1 MMRTPITPAAFAC
14 LALTLATGQAAAQ
27 PQQVKP
33 PIAQYWIDLSTHNMA
48 GMPDMPAMAGIPGMP
63 GMPGAGGNSW
73 GMARGM
79 ALGRHM
85 DLALYTR
92 AKPSGSEAAH
102 AIPPGVKMGPSLPL
116 VPVQRIPTTREPGE
130 PTEETPTEKPT
141 GRLLIYW
148 GCGETVRPGQPRV
161 IDLAGNPAEMGRA
174 LGGRYA
180 PDRGARATPGY
191 SLWPNERSRGSVPRD
206 ASIVGEHAITGEG
219 VPAGM
224 RFAIDQT
231 HDLMPAIELASTGAL
246 SDSVALKW
254 QPVRGALA
262 HYLHAMGSV
271 GNDMVLWSS
280 SEAPDTGMGLFD
292 YLGGATID
300 KWVREKVLLPAGAD
314 RLLGAQGHL
323 RRRQGR
329 RRDAPDDLLRPR
341 TEPRPPA
348 PPQRPAHALGAR
360 LGAATAGQ
368 GEHDGDARRRPR
380 NERRRDTDGACRG
393 APAGHPAGR
402 RCPRLGRP
410 ARTDARRA
418 GAGLDSRFARGQA
431 GRPPEGNIRA
441 LAARDRPLG
450 RRPLAGGAEH
460 GPPASNAGRR
470 RATHQDA
477 AAPAAIFGCQATNPR
492 SA

>member
-116 VPVQRIPTTREPGE
+116 VPVQRVPTTREPGE

-300 KWVREKVLLPAGAD
+300 KWVREKVLLPAAQTACSVPKGIFAGGKDAGAM
-314 RLLGAQGHL
+314 L
-323 RRRQGR
+323 RMISYGPELNLAHPPRPS
-329 RRDAPDDLLRPR
+329 DPR
-341 TEPRPPA
+341 TPWEPDW
-348 PPQRPAHALGAR
+348 ALR
-360 LGAATAGQ
+360 LRVKASTMAMLGEDLGTSAG
-368 GEHDGDARRRPR
+368 GTPM
-380 NERRRDTDGACRG
+380 
-393 APAGHPAGR
+393 APAG
-402 RCPRLGRP
+402 
-410 ARTDARRA
+410 
-418 GAGLDSRFARGQA
+418 
-431 GRPPEGNIRA
+431 GRPPGT
-441 LAARDRPLG
+441 P
-450 RRPLAGGAEH
+450 
-460 GPPASNAGRR
+460 
-470 RATHQDA
+470 QDA
-477 AAPAAIFGCQATNPR
+477 AAPASADQRAPTPAEPAQGSIPGLPGVKPADLLKGIFGR
-492 SA
+492 